1 VHNGLRRIGEE
12 RPDLLRADFAILMEP
27 SDAAVEAGCQGTLR
41 VEVRTRGERAHSA
54 RSWKGVNAIHRAAEV
69 LRRLN
74 EYDARR
80 PVIDGLEYHEGL
92 NAVRISGGVATNVLP
107 DEAVVTV
114 NYRFAP
120 DRSEEEALAF
130 VRDFFDGFEVTV
142 TDSAPGARP
151 GLDLPAAKAFVEAVG
166 GQVSPKFG
174 WTDVARFSALGIPA
188 VNYGP
193 GDPSLAHKQEEHVP
207 IDHLRRCEQTMRAWL
222 GV

>member
-1 VHNGLRRIGEE
+1 
-12 RPDLLRADFAILMEP
+12 
-27 SDAAVEAGCQGTLR
+27 
-41 VEVRTRGERAHSA
+41 
-54 RSWKGVNAIHRAAEV
+54 
-69 LRRLN
+69 
-74 EYDARR
+74 
-80 PVIDGLEYHEGL
+80 
-92 NAVRISGGVATNVLP
+92 
-107 DEAVVTV
+107 
-114 NYRFAP
+114 
-120 DRSEEEALAF
+120 
-130 VRDFFDGFEVTV
+130 V